1 MSRFSQHGTL
11 RRVLKCQVN
20 YDKLWDQAPNKKE
33 SFITSHTEIHVV
45 LHSQWF
51 FCFVSPMLLTS
62 PHISSPREMKKKRVE
77 PQNLST
83 LFGSIFYGGS
93 EKRFCTI
100 NKPGHHF
107 RGTNRKSQNRRPSV
121 CCSPTSWVFR
131 GRKWRRG
138 RENQDAMGRWDGGQS
153 MAAVVHTQRLRD
165 MKSYEKVVVELTHLK
180 NMRKSNWIIFTN
192 FTVNMKNIQKPP
204 GN

>member
-62 PHISSPREMKKKRVE
+62 PHISSPREMKKKTGGATKSLNPFWVHFLRGE
-77 PQNLST
+77 RKKILYYKQTRSPFSWHKPKIPKPQTKCL
-83 LFGSIFYGGS
+83 L
-93 EKRFCTI
+93 
-100 NKPGHHF
+100 
-107 RGTNRKSQNRRPSV
+107 
-121 CCSPTSWVFR
+121 
-131 GRKWRRG
+131 
-138 RENQDAMGRWDGGQS
+138 
-153 MAAVVHTQRLRD
+153 
-165 MKSYEKVVVELTHLK
+165 
-180 NMRKSNWIIFTN
+180 FTN
-192 FTVNMKNIQKPP
+192 FLGFSRSKMASRSREPRCN
-204 GN
+204 G